1 MAYSTFAAIDIG
13 SSCMEMVI
21 YEISRENGIKKI
33 DHVKYNF
40 ELGRNTYEAKE
51 VDFEDVEK
59 MCDILYG
66 FSEIMKD
73 YCIDDYRAFA
83 TSALRE
89 ARNAFRVLDR
99 IKVRTGL
106 DVEILSNSE
115 QRFIMYKALA
125 AKDDKFNKII
135 EKSTALVD
143 VGAGSAQ
150 VSIFDNGTLV
160 TTQNIRLGAMR
171 ISSMM
176 SALSQNIVNYVDIMK
191 EYIDNDMVTLN
202 EIFLKS
208 KKIHNII
215 FVGDCV
221 PCYAR
226 VKEIF
231 DDGEYT
237 TRYRFRNFFDRI
249 YHENNEQIAKL
260 MDIPENQAK
269 LILPSTMVYTKML
282 DFTKAEEIW
291 MPQVNLCD
299 GMAVEH
305 AQKTKRLELGHD
317 FKADILAAA
326 KTISKRYSIRSE
338 HVSLVE
344 KNALLIFDSIR
355 KYHGLSERER
365 FLLQIA
371 CILHDCGQYI
381 NMLNPEQCSY
391 SIIMSTEIIGL
402 SHKER
407 EIIANVVKYN
417 TMTFDADDALKSFDR
432 KDYLTI
438 AKLTAILRVSN
449 SLDRGHRQKFK
460 DIKVSVTDNM
470 LVITAYTFEDITLEK
485 TYFTERVEF
494 FEEVYGLKPVI
505 KQNRK

>member
-21 YEISRENGIKKI
+21 YEISRDNGIKKI

-89 ARNAFRVLDR
+89 AKNAYRVLDR

-115 QRFIMYKALA
+115 QRFIIYKALA
-125 AKDDKFNKII
+125 AKDDKFNRII

-150 VSIFDNGTLV
+150 VSIFDDGTLV
-160 TTQNIRLGAMR
+160 TTQNVRLGAVR
-171 ISSMM
+171 ISNMM
-176 SALSQNIVNYVDIMK
+176 SILSQNIVNYVDIMK

-202 EIFLKS
+202 ELFLKR
-208 KKIHNII
+208 KKIHNVI

-221 PCYAR
+221 PYYAR
-226 VKEIF
+226 MKEFF

-237 TRYRFRNFFDRI
+237 TRNKFKKFFEKI
-249 YHENNEQIAKL
+249 YHENIEKIAKL
-260 MDIPENQAK
+260 MDIQEDQAK
-269 LILPSTMVYTKML
+269 LILPSAMVYMRML
-282 DFTKAEEIW
+282 DFTQAEDIW
-291 MPQVNLCD
+291 MPQVSLCD

-305 AQKTKRLELGHD
+305 AQNTKKFELKHD

-344 KNALLIFDSIR
+344 KNALLIYDSIK

-365 FLLQIA
+365 FLLEIA

-417 TMTFDADDALKSFDR
+417 TMAFDADDALWSFDR

-449 SLDRGHRQKFK
+449 SLDRGHRQKFQ
-460 DIKVSVTDNM
+460 DIEVAVKDNM

-485 TYFTERVEF
+485 AYFTERVEF

-505 KQNRK
+505 KQKR

>member
-21 YEISRENGIKKI
+21 YEISRDYGIKEI
-33 DHVKYNF
+33 DHIRHIF
-40 ELGRNTYEAKE
+40 ELGKSTYEKRE

-89 ARNAFRVLDR
+89 ARNAVRVLDR
-99 IKVRTGL
+99 IKVRTGI

-115 QRFIMYKALA
+115 QRFIIYKALA
-125 AKDDKFNKII
+125 ARSDKFNKII

-143 VGAGSAQ
+143 VGAGSTQ
-150 VSIFDNGTLV
+150 VSLFNNGTLV
-160 TTQNIRLGAMR
+160 TTQNVKLGAVR
-171 ISSMM
+171 ISNMM
-176 SALSQNIVNYVDIMK
+176 SALSQNVANYVDIMR

-202 EIFLKS
+202 ELFLRS
-208 KKIHNII
+208 KKISNVI

-221 PCYAR
+221 PYYVR
-226 VKEIF
+226 MKDYF
-231 DDGEYT
+231 DDGEYI
-237 TRYRFRNFFDRI
+237 TRDRFKAFLDKI
-249 YHENNEQIAKL
+249 YHKSIEQIA
-260 MDIPENQAK
+260 DIMMLQENQAK
-269 LILPSTMVYTKML
+269 LILPSAMVYTRML
-282 DFTKAEEIW
+282 DFTQADAIW
-291 MPQVNLCD
+291 MPQVTLCD

-305 AQKTKRLELGHD
+305 AQKTKKFELKHD
-317 FKADILAAA
+317 FNADILATA
-326 KTISKRYSIRSE
+326 KNISQRYSIRGE
-338 HVSLVE
+338 HVNLVE
-344 KNALLIFDSIR
+344 KNSLLIFDSIK
-355 KYHGLSERER
+355 KYHGLSDRER
-365 FLLQIA
+365 FLLEIA
-371 CILHDCGQYI
+371 SILHDCGQYI
-381 NMLNPEQCSY
+381 NMLNPECSY

-407 EIIANVVKYN
+407 SIIANVVKYN
-417 TMTFDADDALKSFDR
+417 TMVFDEDDALWSFDK

-449 SLDRGHRQKFK
+449 ALDKGHRQKFR
-460 DIKVSVTDNM
+460 DIDVDVENNK
-470 LVITAYTFEDITLEK
+470 LVITAHTFEDITLEK
-485 TYFTERVEF
+485 SYFAERVDF

-505 KQNRK
+505 RRKR

>member
-21 YEISRENGIKKI
+21 YEISRDNGIKKI
-33 DHVKYNF
+33 DHIRHIF
-40 ELGRNTYEAKE
+40 ELGKSTYETRE

-73 YCIDDYRAFA
+73 YCIDEYRAFA

-89 ARNAFRVLDR
+89 AKNAIRVLDR
-99 IKVRTGL
+99 IKVRTGI

-115 QRFIMYKALA
+115 QRFIIYKALA
-125 AKDDKFNKII
+125 AGSDKFNRII

-143 VGAGSAQ
+143 VGAGSTQ
-150 VSIFDNGTLV
+150 VSLFDNGTLV
-160 TTQNIRLGAMR
+160 TTQNVKLGAVR
-171 ISSMM
+171 ISNMM
-176 SALSQNIVNYVDIMK
+176 STLSQNIVNYVDIMR

-202 EIFLKS
+202 ELFLKS
-208 KKIHNII
+208 RKINNVI

-221 PCYAR
+221 PYYAR
-226 VKEIF
+226 MKEFF
-231 DDGEYT
+231 DGGEYT
-237 TRYRFRNFFDRI
+237 TRNKFKDFFDKI
-249 YHENNEQIAKL
+249 YHKSIEQIAEFMKL
-260 MDIPENQAK
+260 QENEAK
-269 LILPSTMVYTKML
+269 LILPGAMVYMRML
-282 DFTKAEEIW
+282 DFTQAEDIW
-291 MPQVNLCD
+291 MPQVTLCD

-305 AQKTKRLELGHD
+305 AQKTKKFELKHD
-317 FKADILAAA
+317 FNADILAAA
-326 KTISKRYSIRSE
+326 KNISQRYSIRGE

-344 KNALLIFDSIR
+344 KNSLLIFDSIK
-355 KYHGLSERER
+355 KYHGLSSRER
-365 FLLQIA
+365 FLLEIA
-371 CILHDCGQYI
+371 SILHDCGQYI

-417 TMTFDADDALKSFDR
+417 TMVFDADDALWSFDK

-438 AKLTAILRVSN
+438 AKLTAILRLSN
-449 SLDRGHRQKFK
+449 ALDRGHRQKFK
-460 DIKVSVTDNM
+460 DIDVNVENNK
-470 LVITAYTFEDITLEK
+470 LVITAHTFEDITLEK
-485 TYFTERVEF
+485 SYFMERVDF

-505 KQNRK
+505 RRKR

>member
-13 SSCMEMVI
+13 SSCIEMVI
-21 YEISRENGIKKI
+21 YQISRDSGIKQL
-33 DHVKYNF
+33 DHVRYNF
-40 ELGRNTYEAKE
+40 ELGKSTYISNEIS
-51 VDFEDVEK
+51 FEDVEK
-59 MCDILYG
+59 MCDVLYG
-66 FSEIMKD
+66 FSEVMKD
-73 YCIDDYRAFA
+73 YSVDEYRAFA

-89 ARNAFRVLDR
+89 AKNAIRVLDR

-115 QRFIMYKALA
+115 QRFIIYKAVA

-150 VSIFDNGTLV
+150 VSIFDNGSLV
-160 TTQNIRLGAMR
+160 TTQNIRLGAVR
-171 ISSMM
+171 ISNMI
-176 SALSQNIVNYVDIMK
+176 SALSQNVTNSVDILK

-208 KKIHNII
+208 KKIHNTI
-215 FVGDCV
+215 FVGDCIPYYV
-221 PCYAR
+221 R
-226 VKEIF
+226 KKEF
-231 DDGEYT
+231 FSDGEYT
-237 TRYRFRNFFDRI
+237 TRGEFKKFFDRI
-249 YHENNEQIAKL
+249 YHENTERIVSL
-260 MDIPENQAK
+260 MDIPYEQAK
-269 LILPSTMVYTKML
+269 LILPSAMVYMRML
-282 DFTKAEEIW
+282 DFTQAEDIW
-291 MPQVNLCD
+291 MPQVTLCD

-305 AQKTKRLELGHD
+305 AQKKNKLKLSHD
-317 FKADILAAA
+317 FNADILAAA
-326 KTISKRYSIRSE
+326 KNISQRYSISST
-338 HVSLVE
+338 HVGQVE
-344 KNALLIFDSIR
+344 RNALLIFDSIR

-402 SHKER
+402 SHRER

-417 TMTFDADDALKSFDR
+417 TMVFDADDAMWSFDR
-432 KDYLTI
+432 NDYLII

-449 SLDRGHRQKFK
+449 ALDRGHRQKFK
-460 DIKVSVTDNM
+460 DMSIKVESGM
-470 LVITAYTFEDITLEK
+470 LIITAHTFEDITLEK
-485 TYFTERVEF
+485 SYFSERGEF
-494 FEEVYGLKPVI
+494 FEEIYGLKPVI
-505 KQNRK
+505 RQKR